1 MRRRSRRS
9 QSGRKPPADFMLK
22 LLRENRFPR
31 IWVPSP
37 ENRLVQMRTRMVN
50 QLQHGVECRSMR
62 LIHEVTVKIR
72 VGRKPSGAWKEKQRR
87 FSISID
93 ALA

>member
-1 MRRRSRRS
+1 
-9 QSGRKPPADFMLK
+9 
-22 LLRENRFPR
+22 
-31 IWVPSP
+31 
-37 ENRLVQMRTRMVN
+37 VQMRTRMVN

-87 FSISID
+87 SSISID